1 MEYKERIHWLG
12 RYQDCLHQQEMLRS
26 RILAARDRATSLQ
39 QALSPIAVQSSHL
52 GSSIE
57 KAIET
62 VESFQNRLAQMVVR
76 NEQTLYEIESAIGAL
91 PCPES
96 SILGMRYID
105 GKTFQEI
112 ADKMNLVPRRVYQIH
127 QKGVLLLDT
136 LEYMPDAPA

>member
-39 QALSPIAVQSSHL
+39 QALSPISVQSSHL
-52 GSSIE
+52 GSNIE

-62 VESFQNRLAQMVVR
+62 VEKFQNRLAQMVLR
-76 NEQTLYEIESAIGAL
+76 NEQTLYEIETAIGSL
-91 PCPES
+91 PSQDCT
-96 SILGMRYID
+96 ILELRYID

-112 ADKMNLVPRRVYQIH
+112 ADTLGVVPRRVYQLH
-127 QKGVLLLDT
+127 QKAVQKLDEPQNMLGT
-136 LEYMPDAPA
+136 SA